1 MRVNRG
7 LLGWGVFFIT
17 LGTIPLAVRYG
28 FLDAAIARRS
38 IELWPLILV
47 GIGLGLAL
55 QRTRAAAVGGVVVA
69 LTFGLIGG
77 GLVAG
82 GFGPSGSFALCG
94 FGGGTD
100 GGTAKGPPPAMG
112 TFGPQA
118 IVDLSAD
125 CGSLAVDTA
134 PGSAWTVISTR
145 ADGRW
150 PAITASDA
158 RLQVR
163 VPVRRGF
170 DVPATTASW
179 DVTLPRDPALRL
191 DLAVNAGSLAAR
203 LGGLQHLSALDVS
216 VNAGDAHVDLAG
228 ALDTASVSASV
239 NFGSLAISL
248 PTPGG
253 TLTGTLSTNAGS
265 LEICVPAGVALRFR
279 AGDHALGSDNF
290 GDRGLTEA
298 GGTWTTG
305 GFDAATSRIDL
316 AVSANLGSITL
327 NPEDG
332 CG

>member
-28 FLDAAIARRS
+28 VLDAAIARRS

-82 GFGPSGSFALCG
+82 GFGPSGGFALCG
-94 FGGGTD
+94 FGGE
-100 GGTAKGPPPAMG
+100 GGGAQARPAPSRAG
-112 TFGPQA
+112 TFGTA
-118 IVDLSAD
+118 ASVDLAAD
-125 CGSLAVDTA
+125 CGSLAIDTA
-134 PGSAWTVISTR
+134 PGSDWSVTGGAD
-145 ADGRW
+145 DGR
-150 PAITASDA
+150 PPVITASDA
-158 RLQVR
+158 RLQLR
-163 VPVRRGF
+163 AADRRGLGISA
-170 DVPATTASW
+170 ATAHW
-179 DVTLPRDPALRL
+179 AVILPRDPSLRL
-191 DLAVNAGSLAAR
+191 DLSVNAGSMTAR
-203 LGGLQHLSALDVS
+203 LAGLHVPGLGVS
-216 VNAGDAHVDLAG
+216 VNAGDAHLDLSGVVDA
-228 ALDTASVSASV
+228 ASVSGSV

-248 PTPGG
+248 PTPAAA
-253 TLTGTLSTNAGS
+253 LTGTLSTNAGS
-265 LEICVPAGVALRFR
+265 LEICVPAGVELRFR

-298 GGTWTTG
+298 GGTWTTA

>member
-7 LLGWGVFFIT
+7 LLGWGVFFIA
-17 LGTIPLAVRYG
+17 LGAVPVAVRSG
-28 FLDAAIARRS
+28 VIDTAFARRS
-38 IELWPLILV
+38 VELWPLVLV

-55 QRTRAAAVGGVVVA
+55 QRTRAAAVGGLVVA

-82 GFGPSGSFALCG
+82 GLGPDGGFALCG
-94 FGGGTD
+94 FGGGAG
-100 GGTAKGPPPAMG
+100 GGTAKGPPPAVG

-118 IVDLSAD
+118 VVDVTSD
-125 CGSLAVDTA
+125 CGSLTVDTA
-134 PGSAWTVISTR
+134 AGSDWSVTSTR

-158 RLQVR
+158 RLEVR

-191 DLAVNAGSLAAR
+191 ELAVNAGSVTAR
-203 LGGLQHLSALDVS
+203 LGGLHLSALDAS
-216 VNAGDAHVDLAG
+216 VNAGDAHLDLTG
-228 ALDTASVSASV
+228 VLDATTISTSV
-239 NFGSLAISL
+239 NAGSLAISL
-248 PTPGG
+248 PAPGG
-253 TLTGTLSTNAGS
+253 TLTGTMSANAGS
-265 LEICVPAGVALRFR
+265 LQICVPWGVALRIR
-279 AGDHALGSDNF
+279 AGDRTLSSDNY

-298 GGTWTTG
+298 GGTWTTP
-305 GFDAATSRIDL
+305 GFETATSRIDL
-316 AVSANLGSITL
+316 SVSANLGSVTL